1 MSKMVFINL
10 PVADL
15 KRSMAFYDSLG
26 FTNNPQFTD
35 DTAACMVWSETVFVM
50 LLTYPKFDSFTKKPR
65 PDAYATTG
73 ALYALA
79 LDTREAVDT
88 MMASA
93 AKNGG
98 REYRE
103 TADMGFMY
111 NRAFADPD
119 GHVWEPFFMDMSQM
133 PTG

>member
-15 KRSMAFYDSLG
+15 KKSMAFYDSLG
-26 FTNNPQFTD
+26 FSNNPQFTD
-35 DTAACMVWSETVFVM
+35 ETAACMVWSETVFVM
-50 LLTYPKFDSFTKKPR
+50 LLTYPKFDSFTNKPR
-65 PDAYATTG
+65 PDSRATTG
-73 ALYALA
+73 ALFALA
-79 LDTREAVDT
+79 LDAREAVDR

-93 AKNGG
+93 VKNGG

-103 TADMGFMY
+103 TTDMGFMY